1 METIEISLTQE
12 ETEAVERYASARGIT
27 PEEAFK
33 RALFDCIEEAREA
46 LRAELEKELQEAK
59 AGPTR
64 LFEEEIEEL
73 RHE

>member
-12 ETEAVERYASARGIT
+12 ETESVERYASARGIT

-33 RALFDCIEEAREA
+33 RALFDFIEEAREA
-46 LRAELEKELQEAK
+46 LRAELEKDLQEAK

>member
-27 PEEAFK
+27 PEEA
-33 RALFDCIEEAREA
+33 LFDCIEEAREA
-46 LRAELEKELQEAK
+46 LRAELEKDLQEAK